1 MGGKA
6 FPTIKNTPLLV
17 LLAVAGVVAIGVLVW
32 LTLRNQNPPPGIDD
46 PRPELKEFLPPR
58 AP

>member
-1 MGGKA
+1 M
-6 FPTIKNTPLLV
+6 IKNTPLLV

-46 PRPELKEFLPPR
+46 PRKELKEFLPPR